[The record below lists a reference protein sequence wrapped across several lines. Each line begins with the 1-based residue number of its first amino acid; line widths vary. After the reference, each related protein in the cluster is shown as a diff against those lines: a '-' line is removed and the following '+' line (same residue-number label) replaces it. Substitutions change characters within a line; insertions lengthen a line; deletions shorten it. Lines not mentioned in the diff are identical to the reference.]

1 MPAKTVEDELYE
13 ELRRFAARRMARES
27 PGQTLQATALVHE
40 AWLQIQSMEGGF
52 TDRAHFFAVA
62 ATAMRRILIDRARR
76 VAAVRH
82 GGDLQRVSIDLDVAD
97 ETGDAIDLVA
107 LAGVL
112 EQLQERDPEL
122 AVVIT
127 MRYALGCT
135 IEETAEALGQSP
147 AKVKKDV
154 ALARAWLRR
163 RLERER
169 SEP

>member
-1 MPAKTVEDELYE
+1 MPPKTVEDELYA

-27 PGQTLQATALVHE
+27 PGHTLQATALVHE
-40 AWLQIQSMEGGF
+40 AWLQMQSIQSDF
-52 TDRAHFFAVA
+52 VDRTHFFAMA

-76 VAAVRH
+76 VGAVRH
-82 GGDLQRVSIDLDVAD
+82 GGDLQRVSIDLDPAD
-97 ETGDAIDLVA
+97 EQGDAVDLVA

-112 EQLQERDPEL
+112 EQLQARDPEL
-122 AVVIT
+122 ATVIT

-163 RLERER
+163 RLDH
-169 SEP
+169 EPPNS

>member
-1 MPAKTVEDELYE
+1 MKTVEDELYA

-27 PGQTLQATALVHE
+27 PGHTLQATALVHE
-40 AWLQIQSMEGGF
+40 AWLQIQSMEGF
-52 TDRAHFFAVA
+52 ADRAHFFAAA

-76 VAAVRH
+76 VGAVRH
-82 GGDLQRVSIDLDVAD
+82 GGDLQRVSIELEPAD
-97 ETGDAIDLVA
+97 EQGDAVDLVA
-107 LAGVL
+107 LAAVL

-122 AVVIT
+122 ATVIT

-135 IEETAEALGQSP
+135 IEETADALGQSP

-163 RLERER
+163 RLERE
-169 SEP
+169 PGP

>member
-1 MPAKTVEDELYE
+1 MTGKAVEDELYE

-27 PGQTLQATALVHE
+27 PGHTLQATALVHE
-40 AWLQIQSMEGGF
+40 AWLQLQSMPDAF
-52 TDRAHFFAVA
+52 VDRAHFFATA

-76 VAAVRH
+76 VGAVRH
-82 GGDLQRVSIDLDVAD
+82 GGDLERVTLDLEPAD
-97 ETGDAIDLVA
+97 ESGDAVDLVA

-112 EQLQERDPEL
+112 EQLQSRDPEL

-135 IEETAEALGQSP
+135 VEETADALGQSP

-163 RLERER
+163 RLERP
-169 SEP
+169 STDV

>member
-1 MPAKTVEDELYE
+1 MKTVEDELYA

-27 PGQTLQATALVHE
+27 PGHTLQATALVHE
-40 AWLQIQSMEGGF
+40 AWLQIQSMEGF
-52 TDRAHFFAVA
+52 ADRAHFFAAA

-76 VAAVRH
+76 VGAVRH
-82 GGDLQRVSIDLDVAD
+82 GGDLQRVSIELEPAD
-97 ETGDAIDLVA
+97 EQGDAVDLVA
-107 LAGVL
+107 LAAVF

-122 AVVIT
+122 ATVIT

-135 IEETAEALGQSP
+135 IDETADALGQSP

-163 RLERER
+163 RLERE
-169 SEP
+169 PGP